1 METYAQAMC
10 FQVPRFSV
18 MGISPFLVQLMNI
31 LIRFSYVY
39 PFYITSEMKYQY
51 ARNIG
56 RMLSENIYEPF
67 TLYVRRTSWKLNVIR
82 SRRKSDQWTIDVS
95 LTSLF

>member
-10 FQVPRFSV
+10 FKVPRFSV

-39 PFYITSEMKYQY
+39 SLYITSEMKYRY

-56 RMLSENIYEPF
+56 RMCETIYEPF
-67 TLYVRRTSWKLNVIR
+67 TLYDRGTSWKLNVIR
-82 SRRKSDQWTIDVS
+82 SKRKSDQWTIDV
-95 LTSLF
+95 LLRSLF